1 MSTVLCIHTNGTSP
15 DDLLLRLDFRD
26 EAPQII
32 DLSPK
37 DGVVSRLQESK
48 IECMAVNKV
57 LLFSIPIENFSNC
70 SIGYLSLL
78 FSPPLSWPIP
88 DFHVIYRWYQKA

>member
-1 MSTVLCIHTNGTSP
+1 MAAVCSDTNGIPP

-48 IECMAVNKV
+48 IECLVVNKV
-57 LLFSIPIENFSNC
+57 PSLSIC
-70 SIGYLSLL
+70 IG
-78 FSPPLSWPIP
+78 
-88 DFHVIYRWYQKA
+88 DFH